1 MKVTRWPA
9 LLVFTALIFG
19 GIISSTSQDLVEEPA
34 GIGRVISS
42 AVGLESDLVSIWY
55 CISGTVG
62 GAGIADH
69 EVILGNTSGKIAEVA
84 QTVTPVLSP
93 QKNFSGNDQDRKKAA
108 PEVIQIERI
117 QTTIQTVSYTHLTLP
132 TILRV

>member
-55 CISGTVG
+55 CI
-62 GAGIADH
+62 
-69 EVILGNTSGKIAEVA
+69 
-84 QTVTPVLSP
+84 
-93 QKNFSGNDQDRKKAA
+93 
-108 PEVIQIERI
+108 
-117 QTTIQTVSYTHLTLP
+117 
-132 TILRV
+132 